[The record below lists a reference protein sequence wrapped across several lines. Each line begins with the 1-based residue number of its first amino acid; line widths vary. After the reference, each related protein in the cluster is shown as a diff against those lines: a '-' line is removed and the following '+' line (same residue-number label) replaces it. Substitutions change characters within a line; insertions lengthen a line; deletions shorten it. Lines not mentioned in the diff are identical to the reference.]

1 MSIII
6 NVHYKI
12 VQLLFAGRSYMI
24 KNAAKVDLIN
34 EEGLIMK
41 RRFLWLWPVIAGTVA
56 LIAMILIVWKNQVII
71 SYNPVKAAGIS
82 AYYFLHYTSL
92 WFGWKQ
98 LILAAGTIWVTWRFS
113 RKTFAISRGAP
124 YRIGIAFVFVYLCF
138 MVAVMKIG
146 SIGMNPS
153 AERALQIICL
163 LWMEGTLIELTGWL
177 KQKCRDSK
185 GDMKKTS
192 KWSVWAV
199 ILLLVIS
206 CIPIIMAGRFTYPQ
220 GDDFEYGIYCHKALL
235 ENGSFAAVIKAACQA
250 VVDGFWNWQ
259 GTFASIFIMAIHPG
273 VWGTQY
279 YHLVPSIM
287 LLLLVSSSLFFWSTF
302 LRKLC
307 CASLEETML
316 VGTVITFLVVQLPIS
331 KASTFF
337 WFNGAIN
344 YVGAFGFLLFF
355 ISFVIRA
362 LIAEKGRG
370 WIVLG
375 CIAAVLVGGGNLV
388 TGLTGSILIIYIVL
402 ALWILKKQNQIKRI
416 ALPGVVLLVAYAVN
430 VLAPGNFVRQSHS
443 GDLHKLGVAGSI
455 IKSFQVCLTSA
466 MGEWTDWFWLILI
479 LGLLPVFWNVVKR
492 IDFIFPVPALFFAA
506 SFCVLAAMY
515 TPQLY
520 AIGKWR
526 TGRVLNIT
534 YFTFLILTALNEL
547 YFIGWLNKRQK
558 VVWNHSLNRG
568 YYTLI
573 GGISVILCLLTAIAD
588 PEKMTV
594 SAILRA
600 VISGEAQ
607 EYASIIEDNIAL
619 LESSDE
625 EIIIVQEPPRK
636 PEVLVNEEIEAW
648 RIGTAGY
655 YGRKKVRYPGESMD

>member
-1 MSIII
+1 
-6 NVHYKI
+6 
-12 VQLLFAGRSYMI
+12 
-24 KNAAKVDLIN
+24 
-34 EEGLIMK
+34 MK
-41 RRFLWLWPVIAGTVA
+41 RRLLWLWPVIAGTVA
-56 LIAMILIVWKNQVII
+56 LIAMIIIVWENQSII
-71 SYNPVKAAGIS
+71 FYNPVKAAGIS

-98 LILAAGTIWVTWRFS
+98 LVLAAGTIWGTWRFS
-113 RKTFAISRGAP
+113 RKTSAIFRGAP
-124 YRIGIAFVFVYLCF
+124 YRIGIAVVFVYLCF
-138 MVAVMKIG
+138 MVVVMKIG
-146 SIGMNPS
+146 NIGMSLS
-153 AERALQIICL
+153 AQRALQIICL
-163 LWMEGTLIELTGWL
+163 LWMEGTLIEFTGWL
-177 KQKCRDSK
+177 KQKCGDSK
-185 GDMKKTS
+185 EDTEKIS
-192 KWSVWAV
+192 KWSVWIV

-206 CIPIIMAGRFTYPQ
+206 CLPIITAGRFTYPQ

-235 ENGSFAAVIKAACQA
+235 ENGGFAAVIKAACQA

-287 LLLLVSSSLFFWSTF
+287 LLLIVSSSLFFWSTF

-307 CASLEETML
+307 CASREETIL
-316 VGTVITFLVVQLPIS
+316 VGTVMTFFIVQLPVS
-331 KASTFF
+331 KASAFF

-344 YVGAFGFLLFF
+344 YVGTFSFLLYF

-370 WIVLG
+370 WIALA

-388 TGLTGSILIIYIVL
+388 TGLTGNILIIYIVL
-402 ALWILKKQNQIKRI
+402 ALWILKKLNLVKRI
-416 ALPGVVLLVAYAVN
+416 VLPGTILLSAYALN

-443 GDLHKLGVAGSI
+443 GDLHKLGVVGSI
-455 IKSFQVCLTSA
+455 IKSFQVCLTNA
-466 MGEWTDWFWLILI
+466 MGEWTGWFWVLLILM
-479 LGLLPVFWNVVKR
+479 LLPVFWKIVKG
-492 IDFIFPVPALFFAA
+492 IDFSFPVPILFFTA
-506 SFCVLAAMY
+506 SFCVLSAMY

-547 YFIGWLNKRQK
+547 YFIGWLNKRQR
-558 VVWNHSLNRG
+558 VVWNHSLNKR

-573 GGISVILCLLTAIAD
+573 GGMGVILCLLTAIAD

-594 SAILRA
+594 SAIIKA
-600 VISGEAQ
+600 VVSGEAQ
-607 EYASIIEDNIAL
+607 EYATVIEDNIAL
-619 LESSDE
+619 LESSCE
-625 EIIIVQEPPRK
+625 EFVIVQEPPRK

-655 YGRKKVRYPGESMD
+655 YGKKKVRYPEEKMD